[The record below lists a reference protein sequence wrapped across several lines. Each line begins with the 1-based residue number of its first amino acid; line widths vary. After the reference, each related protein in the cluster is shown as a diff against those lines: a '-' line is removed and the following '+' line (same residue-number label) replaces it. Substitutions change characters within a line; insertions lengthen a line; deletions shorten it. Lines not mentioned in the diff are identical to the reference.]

1 MSAAGIAIRPAV
13 PGDAVELSRMSQE
26 FVDELDDMPV
36 ARDAPEIPEPD
47 DIILTPDI
55 LARDV
60 FGVEPLAHVL
70 MAEQGG
76 ATVGYLMYHF
86 GYWPADAAPSLHVVD
101 LFVRAGARKRGVAR
115 AMMKEALAIIRRR
128 GGHRLLWTVWDQ
140 NHPAIAF
147 YERLGARF
155 FSEERLMTL
164 RVGISTRPIF
174 SRNSRGR

>member
-1 MSAAGIAIRPAV
+1 MNTAGIAIRPAV
-13 PGDAVELSRMSQE
+13 SVDAVELSRMSQE
-26 FVDELDDMPV
+26 FVDELDAMPV
-36 ARDAPEIPEPD
+36 ASNAPDIPEPD
-47 DIILTPDI
+47 DIIFTPEI

-60 FGVEPLAHVL
+60 FSGEPLAHVL

-76 ATVGYLMYHF
+76 AAVGYLMYHF
-86 GYWPADAAPSLHVVD
+86 GYWPADAAPSLHIVD

-115 AMMKEALAIIRRR
+115 AMMEEALRIIRRR
-128 GGHRLLWTVWDQ
+128 GGQRLLWTVWDQ

-164 RVGISTRPIF
+164 RVPG
-174 SRNSRGR
+174 